1 MANDTI
7 RLIKHIKDH
16 NNSAI
21 HDKTRQLEDESGA
34 KDSSDFRP
42 FRPD

>member
-1 MANDTI
+1 MYA
-7 RLIKHIKDH
+7 DH

-21 HDKTRQLEDESGA
+21 HDKTRQSEDESGA
-34 KDSSDFRP
+34 NDSPDFRP